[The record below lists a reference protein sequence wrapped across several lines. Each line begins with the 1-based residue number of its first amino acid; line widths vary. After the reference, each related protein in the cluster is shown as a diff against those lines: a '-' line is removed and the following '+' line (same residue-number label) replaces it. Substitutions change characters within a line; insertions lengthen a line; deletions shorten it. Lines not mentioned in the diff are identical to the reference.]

1 MVLSDMASMRLIEDV
16 YAYHGGLP
24 LGCMYCVQGV
34 KIVIFITG
42 LCGDKCFYC
51 PVSSQ
56 RLYKDV
62 MYVDEEPLETID
74 DVIEE
79 AYNIGAEGAS
89 ITGGDPLLRLKR
101 TIKVIKALKEVF
113 GEDFHIHLYT
123 SGRFLTVDVLVE
135 LERTGLD
142 ELRIHPTTQE
152 LWSRVELA
160 VKHSRSL
167 DVGVEVPVF
176 PDKVEELWKMML
188 WLDRIGVKFI
198 NLNEAE
204 VSEHNV
210 EQIMSRNY
218 SMAKGRPVIKGSE
231 EAAIE
236 LVKRATRHGL
246 KMKVHYCPARFKDY
260 VQMRLRLIRKA
271 MRLAKY
277 YENVTRD
284 GMLEYFEVLHGVED
298 KVLADIGEATGGKLL
313 LPTRL
318 AREMGLMGRIVRRYP
333 SLRGRGLPIEIES
346 VSKKSYDAA

>member
-1 MVLSDMASMRLIEDV
+1 
-16 YAYHGGLP
+16 
-24 LGCMYCVQGV
+24 
-34 KIVIFITG
+34 
-42 LCGDKCFYC
+42 
-51 PVSSQ
+51 
-56 RLYKDV
+56 
-62 MYVDEEPLETID
+62 
-74 DVIEE
+74 
-79 AYNIGAEGAS
+79 
-89 ITGGDPLLRLKR
+89 
-101 TIKVIKALKEVF
+101 
-113 GEDFHIHLYT
+113 
-123 SGRFLTVDVLVE
+123 
-135 LERTGLD
+135 
-142 ELRIHPTTQE
+142 
-152 LWSRVELA
+152 
-160 VKHSRSL
+160 
-167 DVGVEVPVF
+167 
-176 PDKVEELWKMML
+176 
-188 WLDRIGVKFI
+188 VKFI